1 MIQNTMLC
9 STKESIFVRFFTKCS
24 MLLSVASKTNTF
36 RSCKKEHV
44 LLIMK
49 KKNIFG
55 ILSTKLMFC
64 QWNWYFFSSVFCNWN
79 DEMIFFLCFYLFL
92 YNFIILIHVTIW
104 KNRWNIFFFFF
115 LNNKNK
121 SIFFFIII
129 KLCWYNV
136 NLWFILSIRNI
147 FIIYLCDN

>member
-1 MIQNTMLC
+1 MKFYVFLKKICALREIACIIFTKKNTFFFYMIQNTMLC

-104 KNRWNIFFFFF
+104 KNRWNVFFFFF
-115 LNNKNK
+115 E
-121 SIFFFIII
+121 
-129 KLCWYNV
+129 
-136 NLWFILSIRNI
+136 
-147 FIIYLCDN
+147 

>member
-1 MIQNTMLC
+1 MCITRNSMYYFYEKEHFFFYMIQNTMLC

-104 KNRWNIFFFFF
+104 KNRWNVFFFFF
-115 LNNKNK
+115 
-121 SIFFFIII
+121 FE
-129 KLCWYNV
+129 
-136 NLWFILSIRNI
+136 
-147 FIIYLCDN
+147 

>member
-1 MIQNTMLC
+1 MKFYVFLKKICALGEIACIIFTKKNTFFFYMIQNTMLC

-24 MLLSVASKTNTF
+24 MLLSVVSKTNTF

-104 KNRWNIFFFFF
+104 KNRWNVFFFFF
-115 LNNKNK
+115 E
-121 SIFFFIII
+121 
-129 KLCWYNV
+129 
-136 NLWFILSIRNI
+136 
-147 FIIYLCDN
+147 